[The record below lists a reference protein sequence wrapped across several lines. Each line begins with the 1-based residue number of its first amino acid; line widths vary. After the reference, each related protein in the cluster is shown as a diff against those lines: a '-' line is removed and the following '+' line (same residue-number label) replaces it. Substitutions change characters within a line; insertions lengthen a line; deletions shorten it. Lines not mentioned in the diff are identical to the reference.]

1 MSYKARRR
9 PTWKKK
15 TDSWKLDLIDE
26 NTGEYM
32 ETIRVRNGRRKILM
46 LYKKHGWEYVEKML
60 RDELIRIADE
70 YEYKI

>member
-46 LYKKHGWEYVEKML
+46 LSKKHGWEYVEKML
-60 RDELIRIADE
+60 RDELIRIANT